1 MKLYFYGFIMLFRKF
16 ILRQNTGRVICRFAE
31 RMGVVY
37 IKVAQ
42 ILAMQN
48 VGEIFTEVDRKQLAQ
63 ICDHCQPLPFFKIQ
77 RQLEQEYG
85 CSIDEKFQSID
96 PEPLGSASI
105 SQVHRAVLKTGEVVA
120 VKVKRADL
128 SRRIDRDIRQIRR
141 VVHRFGRLVSF
152 RNFLGSDKAL
162 DNYLNWIVQET
173 DFANECKNIASY
185 QAFAE
190 SVNGKIPGT
199 AQIKVP
205 QLFPDLCTSSV
216 IVMEFI
222 SSPTINQLP
231 LSAENKQRIARAEN
245 DYIRLSFYA
254 LFHKMPVV
262 FHGDPH
268 GGNIYLDE
276 AGNIGFLDM
285 GLIFEFSSEESELT
299 RQLFLNAYTGKV
311 DRIVDYLF
319 ADSEFEN
326 VDRAQLTYD
335 MRMKI
340 SQLHEMPVAQ
350 FFVEMI
356 GVFTQYDMAVPPFL
370 FKMAKA
376 FLALFGLGTITGNV
390 ADTKALLA
398 DQVVD
403 FYMRRTTDDMRRTLR
418 SGLRL
423 APQVA
428 GITLERG
435 LLGGLSSGLSGLA
448 DFGHQLQI
456 TAENCQEALELIGAE
471 RG

>member
-1 MKLYFYGFIMLFRKF
+1 MKLYFYGFIMLFQK
-16 ILRQNTGRVICRFAE
+16 IVLRQNTGSVICRFAE
-31 RMGVVY
+31 KMGVVY

-48 VGEIFTEVDRKQLAQ
+48 VGEIFTEADRKQLAQ
-63 ICDHCQPLPFFKIQ
+63 ICDHCKPLPFAQI
-77 RQLEQEYG
+77 RHQLEREYG
-85 CSIDEKFQSID
+85 CPLNEKFQSIES
-96 PEPLGSASI
+96 EPLGSASI

-128 SRRIDRDIRQIRR
+128 SERIDRDIRQIRR
-141 VVHRFGRLVSF
+141 VIHRFGRLVRF

-162 DNYLNWIVQET
+162 DNYLDWIVQET
-173 DFANECKNIASY
+173 DFTNECQNIVSY
-185 QAFAE
+185 QSFAD

-205 QLFPDLCTSSV
+205 QLFPDLCTPNV

-222 SSPTINQLP
+222 SSPTINQLS
-231 LSAENKQRIARAEN
+231 LSAENKQRIAQAEN

-254 LFHKMPVV
+254 LFHEMPVV

-319 ADSEFEN
+319 ADSEFKN
-326 VDRAQLTYD
+326 VDRAQLAHD
-335 MRMKI
+335 MRVKI

-350 FFVEMI
+350 FLVEMI

-376 FLALFGLGTITGNV
+376 FLALFGLGTITGNI

-403 FYMRRTTDDMRRTLR
+403 FYLRRTTDDMRRTLR

-448 DFGHQLQI
+448 GFGQQLQT
-456 TAENCQEALELIGAE
+456 TAENCREALELIGAE